1 MNQISSIMTF
11 LFRLSFLLCFVSF
24 TFSQNDG
31 WHISTSETDNYTGIV
46 VANGRIGILPSAKPF
61 GVKQI
66 ILNNVYEKA
75 SELGVSRIL
84 KGMNFGNLDMEIDG
98 EKVTASNISNWS
110 QTLMLK
116 EAGFKTSFKFKD
128 KAEISYTIY
137 ALRNVPYSGYIDVS
151 VNALEPIEVKVSA
164 AIEMPEDLKT
174 PNSSFRILQDA
185 EVTMPVLQTVAKSKF
200 GKHTVATSGTF
211 VWHDINSGHAEE
223 RPELEHELTTTNLNR
238 LSFNEKLNL
247 NQKLDFAWT
256 AAQCTT
262 QDFNDPQTESE
273 RFVIFN
279 LLNPK
284 ADLLGQ
290 HKALWAEL
298 WESDII
304 IEGELEVQQDV
315 RLALYHLYSFA
326 RADSDLS
333 IAPMGLSSQ
342 NYNGHIFWD
351 TELWMYPP
359 LLLLNQNIAK
369 SLINYR
375 SDRLDKAKQKAIN
388 FGYKGAMFPWESDET
403 GEEATPAWALTGTFE
418 HHITADVAIA
428 FWNYYR
434 VTKDEQWLQEKGYPM
449 LKEVA
454 DFWVS
459 RSTKNTDGSYS
470 IVNVVGANEFAPNVT
485 DNAFTN
491 GAAKTALIYA
501 IKAAE
506 TLNIPVDKGWREV
519 AEGIK
524 ILKLDN
530 GATKEHS
537 TYDGEIIKQ
546 ADANLLAFPLNIV
559 NEKEQIIKDLDYYE
573 PKLSPEGPAM
583 GKAIFAVIYARLGNS
598 EEAYRLFEEGY
609 QPNKRPPFGAL
620 AESAT
625 SDNPYFVTGAGG
637 MLQTILFGFGGLH
650 LTDEGIVQKNP
661 ILPKAWKSLVLKGIG
676 LENKTYR
683 IDR

>member
-1 MNQISSIMTF
+1 MKL
-11 LFRLSFLLCFVSF
+11 LFTAFLSFISIVNLAA
-24 TFSQNDG
+24 QNDG
-31 WHISTSETDNYTGIV
+31 WHVSTSERDNYTGIV
-46 VANGRIGILPSAKPF
+46 VANGRIGILPSETPF
-61 GVKQI
+61 GVEQI

-75 SELGVSRIL
+75 SELGFSRIL
-84 KGMNFGNLDMEIDG
+84 KGMNFGNMDIEIDG
-98 EKVTASNISNWS
+98 EKVDQSNISSWS

-116 EAGFKTSFKFKD
+116 EAGFKSSFKFKD

-151 VNALEPIEVKVSA
+151 IKPLKTIEVKVSA
-164 AIEMPEDLKT
+164 AIELHEDLNT
-174 PNSSFRILQDA
+174 PNSTFRVLRDA
-185 EVTMPVLQTVAKSKF
+185 ETTMPILQTVAKSKF

-211 VWHDINSGHAEE
+211 IWHDINSGYEEE
-223 RPELEHELTTTNLNR
+223 RPELEHELTSENKNS
-238 LSFNEKLNL
+238 LSFDKKLQPSQDL
-247 NQKLDFAWT
+247 NFAWT

-284 ADLLGQ
+284 EDLLGE
-290 HKALWAEL
+290 HEALWTEL

-351 TELWMYPP
+351 TELWIYPP
-359 LLLLNQNIAK
+359 LLLLNQDIAK
-369 SLINYR
+369 SLLNYR
-375 SDRLDKAKQKAIN
+375 SDRLGKAKQKAVN
-388 FGYKGAMFPWESDET
+388 FGYQGAMFPWESDET

-418 HHITADVAIA
+418 HHITADIAIA
-428 FWNYYR
+428 FWNYYK
-434 VTKDEQWLQEKGYPM
+434 VTKDEKWLKQNGYPM
-449 LKEVA
+449 LKEIA

-459 RSTKNTDGSYS
+459 RSTKNEDASYS
-470 IVNVVGANEFAPNVT
+470 IKNVVGANEFAPNVT

-491 GAAKTALIYA
+491 AAAITALNYA
-501 IKAAE
+501 IEASK
-506 TLNIPVDKGWREV
+506 IVKRPVDENWREV
-519 AEGIK
+519 ANNLR
-524 ILKLDN
+524 ILKLEN
-530 GATKEHS
+530 GATKEHE

-546 ADANLLAFPLNIV
+546 ADVNLLAFPLNVV
-559 NEKEQIIKDLDYYE
+559 NERAQIIKDLEYYE

-583 GKAIFAVIYARLGNS
+583 GKAIFAVIYARLGDA
-598 EEAYRLFEEGY
+598 EEAYRLFKEGY
-609 QPNKRPPFGAL
+609 EPNKRPPFGAL

-650 LTDEGIVQKNP
+650 ITDEGIVQKNP
-661 ILPKAWKSLVLKGIG
+661 ILPKEWKSLVLKGIG
-676 LENKTYR
+676 PEKKTYT
-683 IDR
+683 IYN